1 MALSRKLLLAMGLE
15 ADKVDEIIEAHVSTT
30 DALKEERD
38 RYKKEAEANKDAKA
52 ELDRVS
58 KELETLKADGGKE
71 DTYKVKYEAL
81 KEEFEDFK
89 NGIEAEK
96 TKTSKTKAYKELL
109 KEIGISE
116 KRIDAVTRIADLDK
130 IELDKDGNIKK
141 ADDLKNSL
149 KEEWS
154 DFIEST
160 HTEGADVSNPPKKTG
175 GQTMTKDEIMQ
186 IKDAGERQAAI
197 AENHQ
202 LFGF

>member
-1 MALSRKLLLAMGLE
+1 MALSRKFLSALGID
-15 ADKVDEIIEAHVSTT
+15 ADKIDEIIDAHAATVN
-30 DALKEERD
+30 ALKEERD
-38 RYKKEAEANKDAKA
+38 NYKADAERYKDTKK

-58 KELETLKADGGKE
+58 NELETIKADSGKE
-71 DTYKVKYEAL
+71 DTYKVKYDAL
-81 KEEFEDFK
+81 KEDFDNYK

-116 KRIDAVTRIADLDK
+116 KRIDAVARIADLDK
-130 IELDKDGNIKK
+130 IELDKEGKIKK
-141 ADDLKNSL
+141 ADEL
-149 KEEWS
+149 KESLTTEWS
-154 DFIEST
+154 DFIENT
-160 HTEGADVSNPPKKTG
+160 HTEGADVSTPPKKTG

>member
-1 MALSRKLLLAMGLE
+1 MALSRKLLSAMGLE

-58 KELETLKADGGKE
+58 KELETLKADSGKE

-81 KEEFEDFK
+81 KEEFDDFK

-130 IELDKDGNIKK
+130 IELDKEGKIKK

-202 LFGF
+202 LFGY

>member
-1 MALSRKLLLAMGLE
+1 MALSRKLLSAMGLE

-81 KEEFEDFK
+81 KEEFDDFK

-116 KRIDAVTRIADLDK
+116 KRIDAVARIADLDK
-130 IELDKDGNIKK
+130 IELDKEGKIKK
-141 ADDLKNSL
+141 ADELKNSL

>member
-1 MALSRKLLLAMGLE
+1 MALSRKFLSALGIE
-15 ADKVDEIIEAHVSTT
+15 ADKIDEIIDAHADTVN
-30 DALKEERD
+30 ALKEERD
-38 RYKKEAEANKDAKA
+38 NYKADAEHYKDTKK

-58 KELETLKADGGKE
+58 NELETIKADSGKE

-81 KEEFEDFK
+81 KEEFDDFK

-130 IELDKDGNIKK
+130 IELDKEGKIKK

-160 HTEGADVSNPPKKTG
+160 HTEGADVSTPPKKTG

>member
-1 MALSRKLLLAMGLE
+1 MALSRKFLSALGIE
-15 ADKVDEIIEAHVSTT
+15 ADKIDEIIEAHAATVN
-30 DALKEERD
+30 ALKEERD
-38 RYKKEAEANKDAKA
+38 NYKADADRYKDTKK

-58 KELETLKADGGKE
+58 NELETIKADSGKE

-81 KEEFEDFK
+81 KEEFDDFK

-130 IELDKDGNIKK
+130 IELDKDGKIKK

>member
-1 MALSRKLLLAMGLE
+1 MALSRKFLSALGIE
-15 ADKVDEIIEAHVSTT
+15 ADKIDEIIDAHAATVN
-30 DALKEERD
+30 ALKEERD
-38 RYKKEAEANKDAKA
+38 NYKADADRYKDTKK

-58 KELETLKADGGKE
+58 NELETLKAEGGKE
-71 DTYKVKYEAL
+71 DTYKVKYDAL
-81 KEEFEDFK
+81 KEDFDNYK

-116 KRIDAVTRIADLDK
+116 KRIDAVARIADLDK
-130 IELDKDGNIKK
+130 IELDKEGKIKK

>member
-1 MALSRKLLLAMGLE
+1 MALSRKLLSAMGLE

-81 KEEFEDFK
+81 KEEFDDFK

-96 TKTSKTKAYKELL
+96 TKTSKTKAYKDLL

-116 KRIDAVTRIADLDK
+116 KRIDAVARIADLDK
-130 IELDKDGNIKK
+130 IELDKEGKIKK

>member
-1 MALSRKLLLAMGLE
+1 MGLE

-81 KEEFEDFK
+81 KEEFDDFK

-175 GQTMTKDEIMQ
+175 GTSMTKDEIMN